1 MRFLLKMA
9 FWLGLVLVL
18 LPSGGS
24 QPAPKMPVNEAMSAA
39 KAAVSDMR
47 QFCERQAEACTIGSQ
62 AVVAI
67 GHWRRPAP
75 RCSYEFFNDQL
86 GSGGD
91 RVGDGDRQWHANA
104 RPRRAPPQHT
114 LTPND
119 LAPTWRGSQPQ
130 RATTVR
136 LRLHV

>member
-18 LPSGGS
+18 LPSGS
-24 QPAPKMPVNEAMSAA
+24 SRPAPKMPVNATDAMSAA
-39 KAAVSDMR
+39 KAAVTDMR

-67 GHWRRPAP
+67 GHRAQAGAKML
-75 RCSYEFFNDQL
+75 YEFLNDQL
-86 GSGGD
+86 GPAETGSVTATGNGTPMP
-91 RVGDGDRQWHANA
+91 VPAA
-104 RPRRAPPQHT
+104 RASQHT

-119 LAPTWRGSQPQ
+119 LAPTWRGSQP
-130 RATTVR
+130 
-136 LRLHV
+136 

>member
-67 GHWRRPAP
+67 GHRAQAGAKML
-75 RCSYEFFNDQL
+75 YEFFNDQL
-86 GSGGD
+86 GPAETGSVTATGNGTPMPMP
-91 RVGDGDRQWHANA
+91 APAA
-104 RPRRAPPQHT
+104 RASQHT

-130 RATTVR
+130 RGNDRPA
-136 LRLHV
+136 